1 MRAPIFSVKILSPQ
15 KADFKGHFDSPK
27 TPAGISRG
35 GGEYELGFFQQSLQK
50 YFISRHNME
59 KKFCK
64 GDKRFKT
71 PIPIGVFYEK
81 L

>member
-1 MRAPIFSVKILSPQ
+1 VLLSSQSKFCLHKI
-15 KADFKGHFDSPK
+15 ADFKGHFDSPK

-35 GGEYELGFFQQSLQK
+35 GGECELFFFQ
-50 YFISRHNME
+50 HNME